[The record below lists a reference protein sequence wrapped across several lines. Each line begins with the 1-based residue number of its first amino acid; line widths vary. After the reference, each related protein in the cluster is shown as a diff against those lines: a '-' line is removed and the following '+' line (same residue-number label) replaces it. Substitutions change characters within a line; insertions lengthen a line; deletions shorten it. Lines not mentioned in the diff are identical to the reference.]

1 MGSEVVNFA
10 LWVDNMIH
18 RLEHYSTQIDPGTH
32 HQLKAIYLAMSC
44 LKPEGDDEIR
54 QLWIEVQRGSVEDFG
69 DFDAYREEGLLKLM
83 RNLKGNGKTIIQMK

>member
-10 LWVDNMIH
+10 PWVDNMVH
-18 RLEHYSTQIDPGTH
+18 RLEHYSTQIDPGTY

-54 QLWIEVQRGSVEDFG
+54 QLWIEVQRGSIEDFE
-69 DFDAYREEGLLKLM
+69 DFDTYREEGLV
-83 RNLKGNGKTIIQMK
+83 